1 MADPFSVAGTAVGI
15 TSLGI
20 QTCQILYNYYSK
32 YKGYHDDIDSV
43 LQEVEGLQSILES
56 LRQVKDRFEIDNNV
70 PSSQLHIALKACED
84 ALARLKAMADRCNTT
99 KQTES
104 IQSRLR
110 DVKKRLIWPY
120 RKETLADM
128 QATLSR
134 FQDNLSLALQCAGF
148 DGIARRLDDQL
159 PRLNAISHQA
169 TSMEQSLISQA
180 SVLKVI
186 HRGVND
192 VSQAQRQHDFALSRE
207 MVDLRDHISACTK
220 IVGSKLELVARSVSS
235 LHDPALVAPL
245 ILADAIETLGNVQH
259 HVQSSLESYNSHS
272 LELERA
278 GANDSLLPLCRCRTK
293 KKQSFQRRRWMSI
306 LSVGSYQ
313 HDTECTQFAASD
325 HMRSVAAQFMVY
337 NKVLQ
342 ACIQVGWESSRTKG
356 WNTIAPMLRY
366 TAVVSQDTGAFKI
379 FNDAERSLLAL
390 RFREPKD
397 GERMTQIL
405 SETAMALQATLGK
418 DFSPLDIDEHG
429 NSILHA
435 VLTLIYVSIIRS
447 CPQTDLIDGVQS
459 LLDICLTGS
468 VPFNQPNAWGFTP
481 IVSFQWNVS
490 INSSGRAEY
499 ETLRH
504 LARRTGDWS
513 LYTPKNNDPHANS
526 QLYDSLSELLK
537 SEELTSALDEDD
549 DLYLAIVRRSE
560 VEFCNFITSHIRED
574 VTHRLAEVKN
584 LFALAAWSQ
593 GIEALISKGLA
604 DDDSSLA
611 TILWRAA
618 LHMKAMRSMV
628 VLLTLNLQVTE
639 EDWIQTNQSWFS
651 SEWRGLE
658 RTQWPKVFDD
668 LVCFLSPPND
678 SLAAFQDPGSSNA
691 GESEMYLYHGYLSL
705 PGAESLWKF
714 GHRNLNSMGCI
725 FHHDGCNIVRHYGT
739 PLWCNAYWS
748 GPGPQY
754 LPQLSIFR
762 WLLEHGAR
770 AFWIHPIF
778 LTTPIHVYVRKFVR
792 SAALYE
798 STGLLEKVSDLLLL
812 GHPDSCVCYCSK
824 EGCRVIGG
832 ALAKHWESSGSIRS
846 CLRQTRKR
854 IHRAIQPHI
863 FRLAQKN
870 LTATWMSSAILRVLK
885 FDALSLTHTCC
896 YRVREEIRDKSYRPT
911 SEEAQVI
918 YDLERED
925 IELLENLTTDFELK
939 WATYTKPFVTFM
951 NRVWKPRMRAVRAER
966 RVEKDIYEAELQ
978 RIGVRLKQAG
988 EEEADDRDS
997 ESGSESELD
1006 SESDSDWPDD
1016 YESEGDGWYTTDEED
1031 GGVVEDDGDSDEE
1044 ASQPS
1049 HDETDDGL

>member
-628 VLLTLNLQVTE
+628 VLLRLNLQVTRK
-639 EDWIQTNQSWFS
+639 DWIHANQGWVWRG
-651 SEWRGLE
+651 ERRGLE
-658 RTQWPKVFDD
+658 RTQWAQVFDN
-668 LVCFLSPPND
+668 LACLLSPPND
-678 SLAAFQDPGSSNA
+678 SLVGFQDRGSSNA
-691 GESEMYLYHGYLSL
+691 GESEMHLYNCRLSL

-714 GHRNLNSMGCI
+714 GHRNLNSMRCV
-725 FHHDGCNIVRHYGT
+725 FQHDECNIVRHYGT
-739 PLWCNAYWS
+739 PLWCAAIRLS
-748 GPGPQY
+748 SE
-754 LPQLSIFR
+754 LILSLSIFR
-762 WLLEHGAR
+762 WLLEHGAL
-770 AFWIHPIF
+770 AIWIHPVF
-778 LTTPIHVYVRKFVR
+778 FTTPAHIYVRNFISLAATGER
-792 SAALYE
+792 SE
-798 STGLLEKVSDLLLL
+798 HLEKFNDLLLL

-824 EGCRVIGG
+824 EGCRFIGG
-832 ALAKHWESSGSIRS
+832 ALAKHCGEFAWFNQNFQ
-846 CLRQTRKR
+846 RQTTKKDLQ
-854 IHRAIQPHI
+854 AIQLYI
-863 FRLAQKN
+863 FRLAQKDR
-870 LTATWMSSAILRVLK
+870 TAAWMSSAILRVLT

-896 YRVREEIRDKSYRPT
+896 YRVQEEIYEFFQRPT
-911 SEEAQVI
+911 PEEAKVI

-939 WATYTKPFVTFM
+939 LATYTKPFVTFM
-951 NRVWKPRMRAVRAER
+951 NRVWKPRMRAIRAER

-988 EEEADDRDS
+988 EEET
-997 ESGSESELD
+997 ESD
-1006 SESDSDWPDD
+1006 SESDSDWSDD

-1031 GGVVEDDGDSDEE
+1031 GGVMEEERDSDEE

-1049 HDETDDGL
+1049 HEETDDGL